1 MVLPP
6 SAAAWGSPRKFF
18 DSEHAPKGIVCPL
31 CIICT
36 LFSVGIIIAEGWG
49 TQLTRW
55 IFRMCSRVN
64 RRGSDA
70 IARPRELWKLLR
82 RGHRWQWQRQQWGG
96 RSVAPF
102 GERGGH
108 GRGRAPPERFGP
120 SVGPAA
126 LEANEAAVGAS
137 GGADGVPAT
146 TGAAGA
152 ALVAGVAGEEPPSK
166 KRRGRPLGKVAH
178 NCGHQD
184 CQPNSLPAEHSR
196 SATLAP
202 RARPR

>member
-1 MVLPP
+1 M
-6 SAAAWGSPRKFF
+6 F
-18 DSEHAPKGIVCPL
+18 DSERAPKGIVGPQG
-31 CIICT
+31 IMCT
-36 LFSVGIIIAEGWG
+36 LLSVGIIIAEGWG
-49 TQLTRW
+49 NTSDSLGPTRAYK
-55 IFRMCSRVN
+55 VN

-82 RGHRWQWQRQQWGG
+82 RGHRWQWQRQRWGG

-108 GRGRAPPERFGP
+108 GRGRAPPELLGP

-152 ALVAGVAGEEPPSK
+152 ALVAGVAGEEPPPK

>member
-1 MVLPP
+1 MSLPGLEGYGSSSDEEIVGSGSGNDGAGAASP
-6 SAAAWGSPRKFF
+6 LSASGEPMAVDA
-18 DSEHAPKGIVCPL
+18 HPL
-31 CIICT
+31 
-36 LFSVGIIIAEGWG
+36 SAVG
-49 TQLTRW
+49 
-55 IFRMCSRVN
+55 
-64 RRGSDA
+64 
-70 IARPRELWKLLR
+70 
-82 RGHRWQWQRQQWGG
+82 
-96 RSVAPF
+96 PF
-102 GERGGH
+102 
-108 GRGRAPPERFGP
+108 
-120 SVGPAA
+120 VGPAA

-152 ALVAGVAGEEPPSK
+152 ALVAGVAGDEPPPK

-184 CQPNSLPAEHSR
+184 CQLNSLPAEHSR

>member
-1 MVLPP
+1 M
-6 SAAAWGSPRKFF
+6 F
-18 DSEHAPKGIVCPL
+18 DSERASKGIVAPPG
-31 CIICT
+31 IICA
-36 LFSVGIIIAEGWG
+36 LLSVGIIIAEGWG

-55 IFRMCSRVN
+55 VRCVRHKVN
-64 RRGSDA
+64 RRGSDV
-70 IARPRELWKLLR
+70 IARPRGLWNLLR
-82 RGHRWQWQRQQWGG
+82 RGNRWQWKRQRWGG
-96 RSVAPF
+96 RSVAPL

-108 GRGRAPPERFGP
+108 GRGRAPPERLGP

-184 CQPNSLPAEHSR
+184 CQLNSLPAEHSR